1 MSVHVLLVLVQ
12 LCFASL
18 AVFGKAALGHV
29 PANAIVL
36 TRVAGAAIVFLL
48 LARGRGGFARR
59 DLPRIVACSLLGV
72 VLNQILF
79 LNGLARTTA
88 VNASVLGSMIPV
100 FTAAVAMLT
109 RREPPR
115 AGRLF
120 GIAVAMTGTLILVR
134 GEGFSFSDDHTVGN
148 LLIVANSLSYACFLV
163 LARTLAGRIAPTTFV
178 ALLFASALP
187 FVAPLGVVAW
197 TSFTPTGTDLALL
210 AFIVAVPTVG
220 AYGLNQLALQRAEAS
235 LVAAYVYLQP
245 LLATVGAMVL
255 LGERPGIRVL
265 IAGVLILLGLTV
277 SR

>member
-1 MSVHVLLVLVQ
+1 LSVHVLLILVQ
-12 LCFASL
+12 ICFASL
-18 AVFGKAALGHV
+18 AVFGKAALAHV

-36 TRVAGAAIVFLL
+36 TRVGGAAIVFLI
-48 LARGRGGFARR
+48 LARGRGGFARG

-100 FTAAVAMLT
+100 FTAGVAMLT

-115 AGRLF
+115 ARRLL
-120 GIAVAMTGTLILVR
+120 GIAVALSGTLILVR
-134 GEGFSFSDDHTVGN
+134 GESFSFSDGHTIGN

-163 LARTLAGRIAPTTFV
+163 LARTLAGRLAPATFV

-187 FVAPLGVVAW
+187 FVAPTGVIAFA
-197 TSFTPTGTDLALL
+197 SFAPTGIDVALL

-220 AYGLNQLALQRAEAS
+220 AYGLNQIALERAEAS

-245 LLATVGAMVL
+245 LLATVGAMLL

-265 IAGVLILLGLTV
+265 VAGVLILLGLAV

>member
-1 MSVHVLLVLVQ
+1 
-12 LCFASL
+12 
-18 AVFGKAALGHV
+18 V

-36 TRVAGAAIVFLL
+36 LRVAGAAVVFVII
-48 LARGRGGFARR
+48 ARGRGGFAKK

-100 FTAAVAMLT
+100 FTAAIAMLT
-109 RREPPR
+109 RREPARP
-115 AGRLF
+115 GRLL
-120 GIAVAMTGTLILVR
+120 GIAVAMSGTLVLVR
-134 GEGFSFSDDHTVGN
+134 GESFSFSDANTIGN

-187 FVAPLGVVAW
+187 FVAPMGIVAW
-197 TSFTPTGTDLALL
+197 ASFTPTGTDLALL

-220 AYGLNQLALQRAEAS
+220 AYGLNQLALVRAEAS

-255 LGERPGIRVL
+255 LGERPGARVL
-265 IAGVLILLGLTV
+265 VAGVLILAGLAV